1 MRIQMVVSG
10 LTIDPMSHAPVLI
23 LRALRSERVLP
34 LHIGV
39 IEAKAIACELH
50 KHPSVRPMAH
60 DLLRRTIEMLG
71 GSVRRVVIHAL
82 RDNTY
87 YAQIDVVK
95 GRKVFCL
102 DASPS
107 DAVALALR
115 AGAPILCH
123 TDVIMQTAVA
133 RRAAQGLLQQGLPMG
148 LRAPRDVTVRTARA
162 PRRSDLHAQP
172 KVFEPQGL
180 PHSPGSEATLKA
192 LLGGLRR
199 ADFGKFKM

>member
-10 LTIDPMSHAPVLI
+10 LTIDPTSHAPLLI

-39 IEAKAIACELH
+39 IEARAIACELH
-50 KHPSVRPMAH
+50 KQPSVRPLAH

-71 GSVRRVVIHAL
+71 GTVRRVVIHAL
-82 RDNTY
+82 QGSTY
-87 YAQIDVVK
+87 YALIYVAK
-95 GRKVFCL
+95 GRKMFRL

-123 TDVIMQTAVA
+123 TDVIVQTAVA
-133 RRAAQGLLQQGLPMG
+133 RRAAQGLLHQGLPAG
-148 LRAPRDVTVRTARA
+148 LRAPRDVTAVPTRA
-162 PRRSDLHAQP
+162 LHAHP